1 MECIEI
7 QQEVSTIY
15 KKTVL
20 DNNME
25 CIEMIWKKS
34 STMLC

>member
-1 MECIEI
+1 MEYIEI

-25 CIEMIWKKS
+25 CIEIIVS
-34 STMLC
+34 P